1 LKVKLE
7 SQCRECRVATATA
20 KPVGR
25 DQLAKRAPAH
35 HRLPRPLLLP
45 QPRPAARRLEMLPK
59 GITAPQ
65 LIFRE
70 RRNAPA
76 RPTFGRPVPYNR
88 PERFANGDLP
98 TAKLLPRT
106 ATDGP
111 CRRGPY
117 LDLRLGTR
125 TRCAILSPTLLF
137 HFALLFHSDSG
148 DEPCAFHRLAPA
160 WRRGVRTPSLSC
172 GRPRSASASC
182 RRRSPALRASPGRTT
197 SSAVSPASACCLCA
211 ARSSAVAV
219 SWVAAASRLCA
230 AFRSIGAF
238 RSSIASRLDLAS
250 RSGRQ
255 NAAAR
260 SAGGADRSGG
270 ASAAADRS
278 SPAAGRSTSGVPS
291 AVAARLPVAGL
302 AGADRA
308 RAAAAIAVWTA
319 ARRSKRSCSS
329 GPKPVC

>member
-1 LKVKLE
+1 
-7 SQCRECRVATATA
+7 
-20 KPVGR
+20 
-25 DQLAKRAPAH
+25 
-35 HRLPRPLLLP
+35 
-45 QPRPAARRLEMLPK
+45 MLPK

-238 RSSIASRLDLAS
+238 RSSAAFRLDPVSRSVPASRA
-250 RSGRQ
+250 
-255 NAAAR
+255 NAADR
-260 SAGGADRSGG
+260 SAGGAGRSGG